1 MTTEDETAPPPL
13 ARAQAAYASGNF
25 AGVRAEAATART
37 SADAEVAQ
45 QARAL
50 EARIAIDPWIWAV
63 LGAAFVLFCGIV
75 VAYAR

>member
-1 MTTEDETAPPPL
+1 MTTEEDTPEPL
-13 ARAQAAYASGNF
+13 ARAQAAYVSGDF

-37 SADAEVAQ
+37 SADAEVVQ
-45 QARAL
+45 QARDL
-50 EARIAIDPWIWAV
+50 EARIAIDPWTWAV